1 MIIELI
7 ERVNY
12 VGVKVDDFPI
22 EIRTL
27 YYHPIHQHQSYFQGN
42 SKYLKMDSTPEHS
55 LVML

>member
-12 VGVKVDDFPI
+12 VGVKVDEFPI

-27 YYHPIHQHQSYFQGN
+27 YYRSIHQNQSYFKGIQN
-42 SKYLKMDSTPEHS
+42 I
-55 LVML
+55 